1 MKDDKTYKIIGACME
16 VHKQLGCG
24 FLEAV
29 YQEALEQ
36 EFITQGIPYER
47 EKQLPVFYKGK
58 KLNTFYRVDFFC
70 YQEIPV
76 ELKAIPALSGTEE
89 SQIINYLKASE
100 APVGLLANFGSPSL
114 EYKRFAKS
122 LNPENLRN
130 LAKRAD
136 KNENESNG

>member
-1 MKDDKTYKIIGACME
+1 ME

-29 YQEALEQ
+29 SQEALEQ
-36 EFITQGIPYER
+36 EFILQDIPYER

-70 YQEIPV
+70 YQEISV
-76 ELKAIPALSGTEE
+76 ELKALPALSGTEE

-100 APVGLLANFGSPSL
+100 TPVGLLANFGSSSL

-136 KNENESNG
+136 KNEPESNG

>member
-1 MKDDKTYKIIGACME
+1 ME

-36 EFITQGIPYER
+36 EFIVQGIPYER
-47 EKQLPVFYKGK
+47 EKKLPVFYKGK
-58 KLNTFYRVDFFC
+58 ELNTFYRVDFFC

-76 ELKAIPALSGTEE
+76 ELKALSVLSGTEE
-89 SQIINYLKASE
+89 SQIINYLKASKV
-100 APVGLLANFGSPSL
+100 PVGLLVNFGSPSL

-122 LNPENLRN
+122 ITPENLRN
-130 LAKRAD
+130 QAKRAD
-136 KNENESNG
+136 ENLHEK